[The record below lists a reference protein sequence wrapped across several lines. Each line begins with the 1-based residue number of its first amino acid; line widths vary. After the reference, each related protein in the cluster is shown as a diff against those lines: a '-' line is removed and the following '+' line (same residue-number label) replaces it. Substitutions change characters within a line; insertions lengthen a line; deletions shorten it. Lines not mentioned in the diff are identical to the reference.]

1 MSVYEYDA
9 VIIGGGASGLTASLY
24 LSSRGYK
31 TALISKGDPVCCLS
45 TGGIDVLNGSDSP
58 FDLLAHLPEDHPYS
72 LVGREALIEALS
84 FFMEI
89 MGHAGLPYVGE
100 PGKNRQIITPIGTTK
115 STGLVPCTMAD
126 ADLAEDGH
134 LHVVSFKGIKD
145 FYPSYITSRI
155 KNSAFSV
162 FDAKVATTL
171 GIAARFEDDAF
182 LDAFISWLHDLEIP
196 HDRVALPAVLG
207 IRDPVSVMEKISSAT
222 GRQVFEIPTLPPSIP
237 GLRLFRALKR
247 LLQAKG
253 GHLYWGREVSSFE
266 SQAGRI
272 EAVTLSTTG
281 RPSRVEGKVFI
292 LSTGSFVSGGLFA
305 SRNWIRETVFGLPV
319 FVPGERKDWFNTD
332 FFAAGHAIEKA
343 GIEVDGTFRPKL
355 TKMDNLFAS
364 GSILAHSEILKYQC
378 GHGLA
383 ISTGMAAAKMCE
395 GMLS

>member
-9 VIIGGGASGLTASLY
+9 VIIGGGASGFMASLY

-31 TALISKGDPVCCLS
+31 IALISKGDPVCCLS
-45 TGGIDVLNGSDSP
+45 TGCIDVLNGSENP
-58 FDLLAHLPEDHPYS
+58 FDRMASLPDGHPYS
-72 LVGREALIEALS
+72 LAGKEITAEALS
-84 FFMEI
+84 FFVETMD
-89 MGHAGLPYVGE
+89 HAGFPYVGE
-100 PGKNRQIITPIGTTK
+100 PEKNRGIITPIGTTK
-115 STGLVPCTMAD
+115 STCLVPFTMAG
-126 ADLAEDGH
+126 ADMSENGH
-134 LHVVSFKGIKD
+134 LHVISFKGIKD

-155 KNSAFSV
+155 RNSAFSV

-171 GIAARFEDDAF
+171 GIATRFEDTLF
-182 LDAFISWLHDLEIP
+182 LDAFISWLQDLEIP
-196 HDRVALPAVLG
+196 HDRIALPAVLG
-207 IRDPVSVMEKISSAT
+207 MSDPVSVMERISSAT

-247 LLQAKG
+247 SLQAKG
-253 GHLYWGREVSSFE
+253 GHLYWGKEVSSFE
-266 SQAGRI
+266 CQADRI

-292 LSTGSFVSGGLFA
+292 LSTGSFVSGGLLA
-305 SRNWIRETVFGLPV
+305 SRDSVKETVFGLPV
-319 FVPGERKDWFNTD
+319 FVPGERKDWFNAD

-343 GIEVDGTFRPKL
+343 GIEVDDTFRPKL
-355 TKMDNLFAS
+355 SKMNNLFAC
-364 GSILAHSEILKYQC
+364 GSILAHAEVMKNQC

>member
-45 TGGIDVLNGSDSP
+45 TGCIDVLNGSDDP
-58 FDLLAHLPEDHPYS
+58 LERIGTLPASHPYS
-72 LVGREALIEALS
+72 LVGRETVAGALA

-89 MGHAGLPYVGE
+89 MDRAGLPYVGD
-100 PGKNRQIITPIGTTK
+100 PKKNRRIITPIGTIKNTC
-115 STGLVPCTMAD
+115 LVPCTMAG
-126 ADLAEDGH
+126 ADISEDGH

-155 KNSAFSV
+155 QNSAFSV

-171 GIAARFEDDAF
+171 GIAARFEDSGF

-196 HDRVALPAVLG
+196 HDRIALPAVLG
-207 IRDPVSVMEKISSAT
+207 LNNPAAVMEKISSAT

-237 GLRLFRALKR
+237 GMRLFRALKR
-247 LLQAKG
+247 SLQAMG
-253 GHLYWGREVSSFE
+253 GHIYWGREVSSVE
-266 SQAGRI
+266 SQGGRI
-272 EAVTLSTTG
+272 EAVTLSSTG

-292 LSTGSFVSGGLFA
+292 LSTGSFVSGGLLT
-305 SRNWIRETVFGLPV
+305 SRSSVRETVFDLPV

-332 FFAAGHAIEKA
+332 FFAAGHAIERA
-343 GIEVDGTFRPKL
+343 GIEVDDTFRPKL
-355 TKMDNLFAS
+355 TKMNNLFAC
-364 GSILAHSEILKYQC
+364 GSILAHSEVMKHQC

-383 ISTGMAAAKMCE
+383 VSTGMAAARMCE